1 MLALNSGALEA
12 VSHDLILTIEG
23 CLETLLSY
31 VSKVSFNPR
40 MIWEDFFKKISK
52 IKNFSVPPFVSI
64 YIYIDLYPLSIDSLY
79 LHLYILPVLGKIHSI
94 KLKEKYWSYRQKS
107 ACNWDSKDLNIS
119 PCLFVVVFCIHSNFW
134 NL

>member
-94 KLKEKYWSYRQKS
+94 KLKEKY
-107 ACNWDSKDLNIS
+107 
-119 PCLFVVVFCIHSNFW
+119 
-134 NL
+134 